1 MKSLYPTIKKLLT
14 AINGKGYLLLVN
26 RKMVYSEKIDRMCTV
41 LELNQL
47 IPIDQYYENHPD
59 KKRRKN
65 DNRKFVS
72 ENIDS
77 SFKEIDILRRLVE
90 IWGKVKDG
98 EKYGEEAKETEE

>member
-65 DNRKFVS
+65 DNRRFVCD
-72 ENIDS
+72 NIDS

-98 EKYGEEAKETEE
+98 EKDGEEDKEAEE